1 MSGAGIFVFVFVF
14 VFVSPSP
21 SPFQAVSGGGM
32 VSDWRVVISRL
43 PRSDSEIGESRA
55 LIGITG
61 PNLIDPGTGV
71 HQSGGT

>member
-21 SPFQAVSGGGM
+21 SQAVSGGGM

-43 PRSDSEIGESRA
+43 PRSDPEIGESRA